1 MNKKNTAAINHN
13 ASSLSSVEH
22 IERIRRIKNKHEK
35 YLFQR
40 PEITAVAI
48 SLMKDENGA
57 YTSDVGIAIYFDP
70 EHQDSVADLP
80 PTLEGICTQ
89 VRPWRCSPS
98 LETES
103 EQVLMD
109 NSFEQEGLYDNTRRQ
124 VINPMIGGISVS
136 PDFIYLIR
144 KRGTIGL
151 IVRDNITGN
160 ALVLSTKSAMA
171 GKRPHID
178 DGVSQP
184 ARRGLGDRAAELVMW
199 EKGDIH
205 YYEERYF
212 INAALARP
220 TNGRAAEVG
229 RIYGLM
235 TPIVGVNNISL
246 DMEVLKSGVGG
257 VTYGRVTNTDF
268 TIVNA
273 EQSMSRMFVVESVDG
288 DFSNRDDCGS
298 AILTL
303 DEGECQVVGLLNEK
317 QGEFTLCSLIS
328 PILAYFNCSVA

>member
-1 MNKKNTAAINHN
+1 MRKNNQTPFNHDV
-13 ASSLSSVEH
+13 SGSVSAEYM
-22 IERIRRIKNKHEK
+22 EQIRRVKNKHEN

-48 SLMKDENGA
+48 SLMKDENGT

-70 EHQDSVADLP
+70 DRQDSVIDLP
-80 PTLEGICTQ
+80 STLEGIHTQ

-103 EQVLMD
+103 ELELTD
-109 NSFEQEGLYDNTRRQ
+109 SLEPEGLHDNTRRQ
-124 VINPMIGGISVS
+124 VINPMIGGISIG
-136 PDFIYLIR
+136 PDFLYLIP
-144 KRGTIGL
+144 KRGTLGL

-205 YYEERYF
+205 FYEEPYF

-220 TNGRAAEVG
+220 TNGRTAEIG
-229 RIYGLM
+229 RIYGLGN
-235 TPIVGVNNISL
+235 PVVGTNNVSL
-246 DMEVLKSGVGG
+246 NMEVLKSGIGG
-257 VTYGRVTNTDF
+257 VTYGRITNTDF

-273 EQSMSRMFVVESVDG
+273 EKTMSRLFVVESVDG
-288 DFSNRDDCGS
+288 EFSNKDDSGS
-298 AILTL
+298 AILTFE
-303 DEGECQVVGLLNEK
+303 DGECQVVGLLNEK
-317 QGEFTLCSLIS
+317 HGRFTFCSLIS
-328 PILAYFNCSVA
+328 PVLAYFNCSVI